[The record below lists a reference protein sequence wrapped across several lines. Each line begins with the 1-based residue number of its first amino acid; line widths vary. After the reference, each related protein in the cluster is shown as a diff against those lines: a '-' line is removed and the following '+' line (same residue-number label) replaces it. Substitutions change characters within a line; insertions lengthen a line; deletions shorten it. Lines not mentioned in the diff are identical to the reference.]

1 MLGEMATPGADPV
14 IHVDVDDD
22 RDSAVGDDNTSSTAS
37 VTSSILNYRVENGRT
52 YHAYKDGKYYMPN
65 DETENNRLDLQHN
78 LFLLTFD
85 NKLGLSPPNL
95 PEFKTGRVLDLGTG
109 TGVWA
114 IDFADEHPETEVIGV
129 DLSPTQPEFIPP
141 NLKFEI
147 DDIDEDWTYSQPFD
161 YIHSRMMNVSVK
173 NWPEYLRKIFENL
186 TPGGYAELQDVDVF
200 MRSDDNTLT
209 EDHALRKWGILLD
222 KAAQEHG
229 TPFIETDRFKPL
241 MAEVGFVDVK
251 ETPFK
256 WPINRWPKEKRF
268 KELGEWS
275 NLNTDGLLEGLSMAL
290 FTRCLGWTAEEVSV
304 FLVDV
309 RKDLNNP
316 KIHAYWSIRSV
327 YGRKPE
333 A

>member
-1 MLGEMATPGADPV
+1 MATPGADPV
-14 IHVDVDDD
+14 IQ
-22 RDSAVGDDNTSSTAS
+22 ADDNTSSTAS
-37 VTSSILNYRVENGRT
+37 VTSSILNYRIENGRT

-78 LFLLTFD
+78 LFLLTFN
-85 NKLGLSPPNL
+85 NKLSLSPPNL

-109 TGVWA
+109 IGIWA
-114 IDFADEHPETEVIGV
+114 VDFADEHPETET
-129 DLSPTQPEFIPP
+129 DDDSNSSSIPP

-147 DDIDEDWTYSQPFD
+147 DNIDEDWTYSQPFD
-161 YIHSRMMNVSVK
+161 YIHSRMINVSVK
-173 NWPEYLRKIFENL
+173 NWPDLVNKLVTPDLTKNL
-186 TPGGYAELQDVDVF
+186 TPGGYVELQDVDIS
-200 MRSDDNTLT
+200 MQSDDNTLT
-209 EDHALRKWGILLD
+209 KDHALRKWYALLA

-229 TPFIETDRFKPL
+229 TPFIETNQLKHL
-241 MAEVGFVDVK
+241 IAEVGFVNIK

-256 WPINRWPKEKRF
+256 WPTNRWPKEKRF
-268 KELGEWS
+268 KELREWS
-275 NLNTDGLLEGLSMAL
+275 NMNTDDLLKGLSMAL
-290 FTRCLGWTAEEVSV
+290 FT
-304 FLVDV
+304 

>member
-1 MLGEMATPGADPV
+1 MTTPDAGPV
-14 IHVDVDDD
+14 IAADVDDD
-22 RDSAVGDDNTSSTAS
+22 RDSSVGDDVSSSTAS
-37 VTSSILNYRVENGRT
+37 VSSSILNYRCENGRT

-109 TGVWA
+109 TGIWA
-114 IDFADEHPETEVIGV
+114 IDYADEHPETEAREVIGV
-129 DLSPTQPEFIPP
+129 DLSPTQPEFVPP
-141 NLKFEI
+141 NVKFEI
-147 DDIDEDWTYSQPFD
+147 DDIDEEWTYTQPFD

-173 NWPEYLRKIFENL
+173 NWPEYLRKVYDNL
-186 TPGGYAELQDVDVF
+186 APGGWAEFQDVDAF
-200 MRSDDNTLT
+200 MKSDDKTLT
-209 EDHALRKWGILLD
+209 EEHALRKWNVLLA
-222 KAAQEHG
+222 KAAKEHG
-229 TPFIETDRFKPL
+229 TPFVEIDKL
-241 MAEVGFVDVK
+241 KDMMAEIGFVDIK
-251 ETPFK
+251 EVPFK
-256 WPINRWPKEKRF
+256 WPINRWPKEKKF

-275 NLNTDGLLEGLSMAL
+275 KFNTDDLLEGLSMAL
-290 FTRCLGWTAEEVSV
+290 FTRCLGWTSEEVNV
-304 FLVDV
+304 FLVEA

-316 KIHAYWSIRSV
+316 RIHAYWSIRTI

>member
-1 MLGEMATPGADPV
+1 MATPGADPV
-14 IHVDVDDD
+14 IHVDVQPLLH
-22 RDSAVGDDNTSSTAS
+22 DSDNTSSTAS
-37 VTSSILNYRVENGRT
+37 VTNSILNYRFENGRT

-85 NKLGLSPPNL
+85 NKLSLSPPNL

-109 TGVWA
+109 TGIWA
-114 IDFADEHPETEVIGV
+114 INFADEHPETETDDDSNSSSV
-129 DLSPTQPEFIPP
+129 PP

-147 DDIDEDWTYSQPFD
+147 DDIDEDWTYSRPFD

-173 NWPEYLRKIFENL
+173 NWPENL

-200 MRSDDNTLT
+200 MQSDDNTLIKG
-209 EDHALRKWGILLD
+209 HALRKWGILLA

-229 TPFIETDRFKPL
+229 TPFIETDRLKHL
-241 MAEVGFVDVK
+241 MAELGFVDVK

-256 WPINRWPKEKRF
+256 WPTNRWPKEKRF

-275 NLNTDGLLEGLSMAL
+275 NVNTDDLLEGVSMAL
-290 FTRCLGWTAEEVSV
+290 FTRCLDWTPEEVSV

>member
-1 MLGEMATPGADPV
+1 MATTGAGPV
-14 IHVDVDDD
+14 IHVDVDDEV
-22 RDSAVGDDNTSSTAS
+22 DSAVGDDNASSTAS
-37 VTSSILNYRVENGRT
+37 VTSSILNYRLENGRT
-52 YHAYKDGKYYMPN
+52 YHAYKEGKYYMPN
-65 DETENNRLDLQHN
+65 DEKENNRLDLQHN

-85 NKLGLSPPNL
+85 DKLGLSPPNL

-109 TGVWA
+109 TGIWA

-129 DLSPTQPEFIPP
+129 DLSPIQPEFVPP

-147 DDIDEDWTYSQPFD
+147 DDVDEDWTYPLPFS
-161 YIHSRMMNVSVK
+161 YIHSRMMNGSVK
-173 NWPEYLRKIFENL
+173 SWPEYLRKVFENL
-186 TPGGYAELQDVDVF
+186 APGGYAELQDVDVVLQ
-200 MRSDDNTLT
+200 SDDNTLT
-209 EDHALRKWGILLD
+209 QDHALRKWGDLLA

-229 TPFIETDRFKPL
+229 RPFIETYQLRHI
-241 MAEVGFVDVK
+241 MANVGFIDIE

-256 WPINRWPKEKRF
+256 WPTNRWPKEKRF
-268 KELGEWS
+268 KELGAWNNVNAQDS
-275 NLNTDGLLEGLSMAL
+275 LEGLSIAL
-290 FTRCLGWTAEEVSV
+290 FTRCLGWTPEEVGV

-316 KIHAYWSIRSV
+316 GIHAYGSIRSV